1 MKKILALLLI
11 ASSSLSCSTGAEF
24 DDQPYDD
31 VEVDPIYKCFENY
44 AELNNYQL
52 SDDPSDMIEYC
63 YEIYGD

>member
-11 ASSSLSCSTGAEF
+11 TPLLLSCSTGTKF

-31 VEVDPIYKCFENY
+31 VEVDPIYECFESY
-44 AELNNYQL
+44 AELNDYEL

>member
-11 ASSSLSCSTGAEF
+11 IPLSLSCSTGTES

-31 VEVDPIYKCFENY
+31 SEVDPIYECFENY
-44 AELNNYQL
+44 AKLNNYEL

-63 YEIYGD
+63 YELYGD